1 MLVRDVT
8 ILRPATITDRYG
20 DSIPDPNSS
29 HATTTEVLGWL
40 SQTDA
45 TEPTGP
51 GRALVTLTTEILF
64 LPSGT
69 DIEAHDRVEIDG
81 QLYDVDGEPRAAWS
95 PRGEHHIEANLRRVD
110 G

>member
-8 ILRPATITDRYG
+8 ILRPAAFTDRYG
-20 DSIPDPNSS
+20 DSIPDPDS
-29 HATTTEVLGWL
+29 ATSTEVLGWL
-40 SQTDA
+40 SQTSA

-81 QLYDVDGEPRAAWS
+81 QLYEVDGVPQSAWS